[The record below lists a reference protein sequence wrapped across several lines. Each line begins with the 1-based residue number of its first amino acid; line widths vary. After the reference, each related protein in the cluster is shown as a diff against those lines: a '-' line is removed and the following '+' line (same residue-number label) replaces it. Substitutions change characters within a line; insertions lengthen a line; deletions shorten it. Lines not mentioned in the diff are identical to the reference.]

1 MARDAL
7 FDLAVNRS
15 LVYAGRL
22 GVLGQGEEKLE
33 GGLELWYLKTRFAY
47 RIPLE
52 TVVEVLQTYPGGE
65 YYWTGGADGSWQAGR
80 NPRP

>member
-15 LVYAGRL
+15 LVYAERL
-22 GVLGQGEEKLE
+22 GLHQSEELT

-47 RIPLE
+47 RVPLQ

-65 YYWTGGADGSWQAGR
+65 HYWVGGADGGWQKGR

>member
-15 LVYAGRL
+15 LEYAARL
-22 GVLGQGEEKLE
+22 GFLAEGEAALR

-52 TVVEVLQTYPGGE
+52 VVVRVLQTYPGGE
-65 YYWTGGADGSWQAGR
+65 HYWSGGEAGGWHRGR